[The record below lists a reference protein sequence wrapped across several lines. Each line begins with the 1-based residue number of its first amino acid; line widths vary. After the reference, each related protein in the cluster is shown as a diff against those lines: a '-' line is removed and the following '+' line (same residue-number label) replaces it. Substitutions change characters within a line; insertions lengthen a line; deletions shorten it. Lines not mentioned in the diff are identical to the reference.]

1 MCLSRPLCDI
11 VAIFH
16 FVIMIIMK
24 VTESALSLSMF
35 SSSPIARVCVA
46 LDRVRKSDWRE
57 GAVYCF
63 KIESFNCPACLALP
77 AATAGAAQ
85 LVKQEL
91 ST

>member
-1 MCLSRPLCDI
+1 MPVVEDSVVLELCEGI
-11 VAIFH
+11 GLER
-16 FVIMIIMK
+16 VIG
-24 VTESALSLSMF
+24 
-35 SSSPIARVCVA
+35 
-46 LDRVRKSDWRE
+46 VR
-57 GAVYCF
+57 AVYCF